1 MRKGLTIAGALFII
15 IIVFSETVLP
25 WLARE
30 TLQTRLSER
39 LATHDAQVSVDSH
52 PGILLAMGIVQ
63 QVHGVA
69 HQAKVGQVY
78 FRELS
83 LTGDNV
89 RLNVGDLLT
98 AGKVAM
104 QSADKL
110 TLTGTLD
117 AENLREVLARKL
129 DKVENVQV
137 TIEPEVITATAEMK
151 LFGRRVDIEL
161 KGNVVEESGS
171 LYFQMTHLAMK
182 NSRFGTAKL
191 NDMFGNIQLAAPG
204 RLPMGMQFQQ
214 VRQTQ
219 GAVVITAGL
228 DNVE

>member
-25 WLARE
+25 WLAQE
-30 TLQTRLSER
+30 TLQTRMSER
-39 LATHDAQVSVDSH
+39 LATHDAQVSVDSR
-52 PGILLAMGIVQ
+52 PGFLLALGVVQ
-63 QVHGVA
+63 HVHGVA

-78 FRELS
+78 FREIS
-83 LTGDNV
+83 LTGENV
-89 RLNVGDLLT
+89 RLNVQDLWT

-104 QSADKL
+104 KSADKL
-110 TLTGTLD
+110 TLTGSLD
-117 AENLREVLARKL
+117 EENLREVLTRKL
-129 DKVENVQV
+129 ERIDNVQV
-137 TIEPEVITATAEMK
+137 TIEPTGIMVTADTK
-151 LFGRRVDIEL
+151 VFGRTVDIEME
-161 KGNVVEESGS
+161 GNVVEEAGS

-204 RLPMGMQFQQ
+204 RLPLGMQFQN

-219 GAVVITAGL
+219 GAIVITAGL

>member
-52 PGILLAMGIVQ
+52 PGILLGLGVVQ
-63 QVHGVA
+63 HVHGVA

-78 FRELS
+78 FREIS
-83 LTGDNV
+83 LAGENV
-89 RLNVGDLLT
+89 RLNVTDLLT

-104 QSADKL
+104 KSADKL
-110 TLTGTLD
+110 TLTGYLD
-117 AENLREVLARKL
+117 EENLREVIARKL

-137 TIEPEVITATAEMK
+137 AIAAAGITVTANTK
-151 LFGRRVDIEL
+151 LFGRTVDIEME
-161 KGNVVEESGS
+161 GNVVEEGGS

-191 NDMFGNIQLAAPG
+191 NEMFGNIQLAAPG
-204 RLPMGMQFQQ
+204 RLPMGMQFQE

-219 GAVVITAGL
+219 GAIIITAGL